1 MPRFGLWTCIA
12 VPLRWAT
19 TGWQCQ
25 PPGKHGPVFAGF
37 SPLSLSSPS
46 VLFVIFFSGRRF
58 CLTTSRSGKDVR
70 LLVEFVFRQENSR
83 KWQGNHHRTQPGRR
97 PQPPP
102 TLIPC
107 GFPRHSPVLRVP
119 PGSRHSTKP
128 NGKGLPTLQS
138 AGAPSSRA
146 LLFVSRFAQLLRSFK
161 AACGDGWRGSVPDRA
176 ALTAP
181 VLFSSHLFPHSFSTE
196 CALCNVFFLS
206 GTKQNCPSVLSGT
219 VPALHRADRSNY
231 RDYKCGAECQRILKL
246 FNTLK

>member
-1 MPRFGLWTCIA
+1 MPRFSLWTCIA

-58 CLTTSRSGKDVR
+58 CLTTSRSDKDVR

-128 NGKGLPTLQS
+128 NGKGCPRCSLLGLPAAELSSLCLVLLSFFVHSKLPAETDGEEAYQTGQLLQ
-138 AGAPSSRA
+138 
-146 LLFVSRFAQLLRSFK
+146 LLFCSPVTSFPTASAQ
-161 AACGDGWRGSVPDRA
+161 
-176 ALTAP
+176 
-181 VLFSSHLFPHSFSTE
+181 
-196 CALCNVFFLS
+196 
-206 GTKQNCPSVLSGT
+206 SVLYATSSFFQARNKT
-219 VPALHRADRSNY
+219 VPQCWAAPCRLSIEQIGVITGITNVVLNVNVY
-231 RDYKCGAECQRILKL
+231 
-246 FNTLK
+246 